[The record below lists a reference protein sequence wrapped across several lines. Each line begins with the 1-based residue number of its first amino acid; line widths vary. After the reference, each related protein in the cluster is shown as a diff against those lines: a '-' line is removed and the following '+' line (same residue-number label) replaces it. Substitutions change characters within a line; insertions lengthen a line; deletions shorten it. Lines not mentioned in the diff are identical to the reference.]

1 MEKNTLHNEEDSLQ
15 QQTGLK
21 FEEETNAILYLELNI
36 IWCWNLEHF
45 QKGEQKYLENFKIWC
60 CRRMEKISWI
70 DRVKMKKY
78 YIKSRVRGIG

>member
-36 IWCWNLEHF
+36 I
-45 QKGEQKYLENFKIWC
+45 
-60 CRRMEKISWI
+60 
-70 DRVKMKKY
+70 
-78 YIKSRVRGIG
+78 